1 MISDL
6 REASKTKSVSYVPE
20 FGLLDSRFINP
31 NERQLGRVYRLTT
44 ENMRAL
50 AEAISFTARF
60 DLAAIKTAY
69 ADICLDKP
77 SEVIFEFDRNVRPT
91 ELGLRY
97 SRDVWSLAS
106 SDEKGSDSIRP
117 WVRQSYEARIIPDK
131 VMLALTEKLAMKPE
145 DFKHF
150 YLRLNFKDKIFALI
164 SSTNYTEKFLSGAYA
179 SFLLP
184 GDCIPVLSG
193 ALTENESISGSLS
206 QPKLESNASGKT
218 LDSSATPLQ
227 VETTEAMPKSSNEA
241 RVLSPQSGIKYAT
254 YSMSEI
260 DRMMKSQAESI
271 TNSLSSR
278 IGQQQRQLQETMS
291 AQEHNFSKLMEGL
304 QRSFEDSRQR
314 FEKDLAES
322 AKTSKGE
329 LNEFKSAL
337 SKELEQFKGHVNKNV
352 LPISKTLD
360 EKIVEFSKAIKS
372 SGSED
377 TLESLKKMVVGFG
390 FATLACVLTATYI
403 FSTQMVTHEEFQQLK
418 QDLQKFK
425 DEAAK
430 H

>member
-44 ENMRAL
+44 DNMRAL

-117 WVRQSYEARIIPDK
+117 WVRQGYEARTIPDK

-164 SSTNYTEKFLSGAYA
+164 SSTNHTEKFLSGAYA

-184 GDCIPVLSG
+184 GDCISVLPS
-193 ALTENESISGSLS
+193 ENESIAGSLS
-206 QPKLESNASGKT
+206 LPEMESNASGKAQ
-218 LDSSATPLQ
+218 DNSVAPLQ
-227 VETTEAMPKSSNEA
+227 VETTEIMAKSSNEA

-291 AQEHNFSKLMEGL
+291 AQEHNFSKLMDGL

-360 EKIVEFSKAIKS
+360 EKIAEFSKAMES

-425 DEAAK
+425 DEAVK